1 MITMASGTR
10 GNQDLKNLRNFVG
23 PGNPLPIADLPS
35 LRDVLAAGIYLKEMS
50 WVVPNR
56 RMSGL
61 FARS

>member
-1 MITMASGTR
+1 MASGTR

-50 WVVPNR
+50 LGGAKQMDIVKTQP
-56 RMSGL
+56 
-61 FARS
+61 